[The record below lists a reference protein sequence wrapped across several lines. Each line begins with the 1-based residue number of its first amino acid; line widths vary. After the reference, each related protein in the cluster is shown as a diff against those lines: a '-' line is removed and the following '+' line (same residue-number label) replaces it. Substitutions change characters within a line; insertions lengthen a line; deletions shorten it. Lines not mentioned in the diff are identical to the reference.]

1 LCNIHASAEYSF
13 DSLEKQISSMI
24 KTAQVNDDF
33 DDIDDEKWQSS
44 QKQFVN
50 IDGDNKEDRINCVRS
65 KLFKTMMDEYC
76 TFLIENQDKIEKNL
90 TLARAYFL
98 GGKEKTNLDSQIN
111 EKQREDFIQAMFDT
125 IFLLTPIIS
134 STFASVS
141 RFLRDLKT
149 EDIGWLF
156 IDEAGQ
162 ATPQSAIGAI
172 WRSRNVVVVGDP
184 LQIPPVVTL
193 SDDQLK
199 LIANESAGITSESSF
214 FYHLTRSEVSVQ
226 EFADL
231 NNK

>member
-1 LCNIHASAEYSF
+1 MLLF
-13 DSLEKQISSMI
+13 Q
-24 KTAQVNDDF
+24 DF
-33 DDIDDEKWQSS
+33 W
-44 QKQFVN
+44 
-50 IDGDNKEDRINCVRS
+50 
-65 KLFKTMMDEYC
+65 
-76 TFLIENQDKIEKNL
+76 
-90 TLARAYFL
+90 
-98 GGKEKTNLDSQIN
+98 
-111 EKQREDFIQAMFDT
+111 
-125 IFLLTPIIS
+125 
-134 STFASVS
+134 
-141 RFLRDLKT
+141 DLKT

-231 NNK
+231 NNKFGGTMSDSKNNTKWLGSPLRVHRRCDSSMFEICNKTTYQDKMLHATKNKDMVEDPMYMSQWFNIEEELLVQETTIFLSKEKAIEIANKFTQNNPGKIATLFHLCKCVVQKLKQINKNAVENKK

>member
-1 LCNIHASAEYSF
+1 
-13 DSLEKQISSMI
+13 M
-24 KTAQVNDDF
+24 
-33 DDIDDEKWQSS
+33 
-44 QKQFVN
+44 
-50 IDGDNKEDRINCVRS
+50 
-65 KLFKTMMDEYC
+65 
-76 TFLIENQDKIEKNL
+76 
-90 TLARAYFL
+90 
-98 GGKEKTNLDSQIN
+98 
-111 EKQREDFIQAMFDT
+111 
-125 IFLLTPIIS
+125 
-134 STFASVS
+134 
-141 RFLRDLKT
+141 KT

-231 NNK
+231 NNKFGGTMSDSKNNTKWLGSPLRVHRRCDSPMFEICNKTTYQDKMLHATKNKDMVEDPMYMSQWFNIGGRTTGSGNHYIPEQEKSD